1 MRSRNMSELRIVI
14 VPSSTAT
21 RVQGSDS
28 RGTKVWASLPA
39 APLSPEALPML
50 LDALGRFVPVR
61 AALVVDAREPSFA
74 TRLYPDWW
82 IDEGGDHYRLELAGR
97 EPRRAR

>member
-1 MRSRNMSELRIVI
+1 MNELRIVI
-14 VPSSTAT
+14 VPSRAAT
-21 RVQGSDS
+21 RVRGTDS
-28 RGTKVWASLPA
+28 RGSRVWASLPA
-39 APLSPEALPML
+39 APSSPEALPML

-74 TRLYPDWW
+74 TILYPDWW

-97 EPRRAR
+97 ERRRAR